1 MFFWLNHWEKSK
13 NRGGNMDNQ
22 RIWRENRLLFV
33 ISPLLAMAFL
43 LFLIADFSA
52 FAEESKLKQII
63 QAKEIRIGTSGD
75 YQPFSYLHPK
85 TNQYE
90 GMDIELAHKL
100 GQVLQAKVTFV
111 RFKWPELTPDLL
123 AGKFDIAMGG
133 IGRNV
138 ERGKIFA
145 YTNSYMTFGTCPLV
159 RKADEDKFP
168 DFGSINR
175 PGVKVILNQG
185 GLNDRHFTP
194 LLTQATIL
202 RHNKNEEI
210 AEKVKDG
217 TADVWITDNV
227 EALFWAKQI
236 PGLVAVNPSKT
247 FTVGTKGFMIRQG
260 DQIFLN
266 WLNLWLEQMFL
277 QGEVQRLEQQWLGTV
292 MK

>member
-1 MFFWLNHWEKSK
+1 MGKQEIL
-13 NRGGNMDNQ
+13 G
-22 RIWRENRLLFV
+22 ENRLTLRSKPITLG
-33 ISPLLAMAFL
+33 ISRLLAMGFL
-43 LFLIADFSA
+43 LCSMAA
-52 FAEESKLKQII
+52 FAYAEDSKLQQII

-75 YQPFSYLHPK
+75 YQPFSYLNPK

-100 GQVLQAKVTFV
+100 GQALQAKVSFV

-123 AGKFDIAMGG
+123 AGKFDVAMGG

-159 RKADEDKFP
+159 RKADENRFL
-168 DFGSINR
+168 DFASINR
-175 PGVKVILNQG
+175 PEVKVILNQG
-185 GLNDRHFTP
+185 GINDRHFTP

-210 AEKVKDG
+210 AEKVKEG

-236 PGLVAVNPSKT
+236 PGLIAVNPTKT
-247 FTVGTKGFMIRQG
+247 FTVGTKGYMIRHG

-266 WLNLWLEQMFL
+266 WLNLWLEQMSL
-277 QGEVQRLEQQWLGTV
+277 QGEIQKLEQQWLGTV

>member
-1 MFFWLNHWEKSK
+1 MGNRDISLWANQPAIGANH
-13 NRGGNMDNQ
+13 
-22 RIWRENRLLFV
+22 RILS
-33 ISPLLAMAFL
+33 ISRMLVVAFL
-43 LFLIADFSA
+43 LCLMAAFSA
-52 FAEESKLKQII
+52 HAEESRLQQII
-63 QAKEIRIGTSGD
+63 QKKEIRIGTSGD
-75 YQPFSYLHPK
+75 YQPFSYLNPK

-90 GMDIELAHKL
+90 GMDIDLANKL
-100 GQVLQAKVTFV
+100 GQAFKAKVLFV

-123 AGKFDIAMGG
+123 ADKFDIAMGG

-159 RKADEDKFP
+159 RKADEARFP
-168 DFGSINR
+168 DFASINR

-185 GLNDRHFTP
+185 GINDRHFTP
-194 LLTQATIL
+194 LLNQATIL

-210 AEKVKDG
+210 AEKVKEG

-236 PGLVAVNPSKT
+236 PGLIAVNPAKT
-247 FTVGTKGFMIRQG
+247 FTVGTKGYMIRQG

-277 QGEVQRLEQQWLGTV
+277 QGEVQKLEQQWLGTV

>member
-1 MFFWLNHWEKSK
+1 MGNRDISLWANQLEIRANH
-13 NRGGNMDNQ
+13 
-22 RIWRENRLLFV
+22 RILSISRMLVVTFLFC
-33 ISPLLAMAFL
+33 LMA
-43 LFLIADFSA
+43 AFSA
-52 FAEESKLKQII
+52 HAEESRLQQII
-63 QAKEIRIGTSGD
+63 QKKEIRIGTSGD
-75 YQPFSYLHPK
+75 YQPFSYLNPK

-90 GMDIELAHKL
+90 GMDIDLANKL
-100 GQVLQAKVTFV
+100 GQAFKAKVLFV

-123 AGKFDIAMGG
+123 ADKFDIAMGG

-159 RKADEDKFP
+159 RKADEARFP
-168 DFGSINR
+168 DFASINR

-185 GLNDRHFTP
+185 GINDRHFTP
-194 LLTQATIL
+194 LLNQATIL

-210 AEKVKDG
+210 AEKVKEG

-227 EALFWAKQI
+227 EALFWAKQT
-236 PGLVAVNPSKT
+236 PGLIAVNPAKT
-247 FTVGTKGFMIRQG
+247 FTVGTKGYMIRQG

-277 QGEVQRLEQQWLGTV
+277 QGEVQKLEQQWLGTV

>member
-1 MFFWLNHWEKSK
+1 M
-13 NRGGNMDNQ
+13 R
-22 RIWRENRLLFV
+22 NRLILRESKV
-33 ISPLLAMAFL
+33 RGEKRSHILKISPIPVLIFL
-43 LFLIADFSA
+43 FC
-52 FAEESKLKQII
+52 FAAVFPAGAQESRLQQII
-63 QAKEIRIGTSGD
+63 QKKEIRIGTSGD
-75 YQPFSYLHPK
+75 YQPFSYLNPK
-85 TNQYE
+85 NSQYE
-90 GMDIELAHKL
+90 GMDIDLANKMGAAL
-100 GQVLQAKVTFV
+100 KAKVLFI
-111 RFKWPELTPDLL
+111 RFKWPELTPDLQ
-123 AGKFDIAMGG
+123 ADKFDIAMGG

-159 RKADEDKFP
+159 RKGDETKFP
-168 DFGSINR
+168 DFASINK

-194 LLTQATIL
+194 LLNQAAIL

-210 AEKVKDG
+210 AAKVKEG

-236 PGLVAVNPSKT
+236 PGLVAVNPSQT

-260 DQIFLN
+260 DQVFLN

-277 QGEVQRLEQQWLGTV
+277 QGEVQKLEQQWLGTV

>member
-1 MFFWLNHWEKSK
+1 MGIFKVLRRRFIPIPKVNITQMLV
-13 NRGGNMDNQ
+13 MTF
-22 RIWRENRLLFV
+22 LFC
-33 ISPLLAMAFL
+33 LAAAFP
-43 LFLIADFSA
+43 AS
-52 FAEESKLKQII
+52 AEESRLQSIFQK
-63 QAKEIRIGTSGD
+63 KEIRIGTSGD
-75 YQPFSYLHPK
+75 YQPFSYWNPK
-85 TNQYE
+85 NNQYE
-90 GMDIELAHKL
+90 GMDIEMANKL
-100 GQVLQAKVTFV
+100 GEALQAKALFV
-111 RFKWPELTPDLL
+111 RFKWLELTADLL
-123 AGKFDIAMGG
+123 ADKFDIAMGG
-133 IGRNV
+133 ISRSV

-159 RKADEDKFP
+159 RQGDEARFS
-168 DFGSINR
+168 DFASTNR

-185 GLNDRHFTP
+185 GMNDRHFTP

-210 AEKVKDG
+210 AGKVKEG

-236 PGLVAVNPSKT
+236 PGLVAVNPAKT
-247 FTVGTKGFMIRQG
+247 FTVGTKGYMIRQG

-277 QGEVQRLEQQWLGTV
+277 QGEVQKLEQQWLGMV

>member
-1 MFFWLNHWEKSK
+1 MFKVLWH
-13 NRGGNMDNQ
+13 G
-22 RIWRENRLLFV
+22 V
-33 ISPLLAMAFL
+33 SPLPKIIMSSTLAFAFL
-43 LFLIADFSA
+43 LCLTAALPAS
-52 FAEESKLKQII
+52 AEESRLQSII
-63 QAKEIRIGTSGD
+63 QKKEFRVGTSGD
-75 YQPFSYLHPK
+75 YQPFSYLNPK

-90 GMDIELAHKL
+90 GMDIEMAHKL
-100 GQVLQAKVTFV
+100 GEALKAKVVFV
-111 RFKWPELTPDLL
+111 RFKWPELTADLL
-123 AGKFDIAMGG
+123 ADKFDIAMGG

-145 YTNSYMTFGTCPLV
+145 YTNSFMTFGTCPLV
-159 RKADEDKFP
+159 RKGDETKYL
-168 DFGSINR
+168 DFASINR

-185 GLNDRHFTP
+185 GINDRHFTP
-194 LLTQATIL
+194 LLTQAIIL

-210 AEKVKDG
+210 AAKVKED

-247 FTVGTKGFMIRQG
+247 FTVGTKGYMIRLG

-277 QGEVQRLEQQWLGTV
+277 QGEVQKLEQQWLGMV

>member
-1 MFFWLNHWEKSK
+1 MLNPNTFSSLRRSDIKATE
-13 NRGGNMDNQ
+13 RVLT
-22 RIWRENRLLFV
+22 I
-33 ISPLLAMAFL
+33 LAMAFL
-43 LFLIADFSA
+43 LLIGASFPRRRRRI
-52 FAEESKLKQII
+52 EVTKII
-63 QAKEIRIGTSGD
+63 QKKEIRIGTSGD
-75 YQPFSYLHPK
+75 YQPFSYLNPK
-85 TNQYE
+85 NNEYE
-90 GMDIELAHKL
+90 GMDIEMANKL
-100 GQVLQAKVTFV
+100 GEALQAKVVFV
-111 RFKWPELTPDLL
+111 RFKWPELTADLL
-123 AGKFDIAMGG
+123 ADKFDIAMGG

-145 YTNSYMTFGTCPLV
+145 YTNSFMTFGTCPLV
-159 RKADEDKFP
+159 RQGDEAKYP
-168 DFGSINR
+168 DFASINR
-175 PGVKVILNQG
+175 SGVKVILNQG
-185 GLNDRHFTP
+185 GINDRHFTP

-210 AEKVKDG
+210 AERVKDG

-247 FTVGTKGFMIRQG
+247 FTVGTKGYMIRQG

-277 QGEVQRLEQQWLGTV
+277 QGEVQKLEQQWLGMV

>member
-1 MFFWLNHWEKSK
+1 M
-13 NRGGNMDNQ
+13 R
-22 RIWRENRLLFV
+22 NRLILRESRV
-33 ISPLLAMAFL
+33 RDEKKGVVLKISPILFL
-43 LFLIADFSA
+43 LFLFCISA
-52 FAEESKLKQII
+52 VFPASAQESRLQQII
-63 QAKEIRIGTSGD
+63 QKKEIRIGTSGD
-75 YQPFSYLHPK
+75 YQPFSYLNPK
-85 TNQYE
+85 NNQYE

-100 GQVLQAKVTFV
+100 GAALQAKVLFI
-111 RFKWPELTPDLL
+111 RFTWPGLTPDLQ
-123 AGKFDIAMGG
+123 ADKFDIAMGG

-159 RKADEDKFP
+159 RKGDETKFP
-168 DFGSINR
+168 DFASINKPR
-175 PGVKVILNQG
+175 VKVILNQG

-194 LLTQATIL
+194 LLNQAVIL

-210 AEKVKDG
+210 AARVKEG
-217 TADVWITDNV
+217 VADVWITDNV

-236 PGLVAVNPSKT
+236 PGLVAVNPSQT

-260 DQIFLN
+260 DQVFLN

-277 QGEVQRLEQQWLGTV
+277 QGEVQKLEQQWLGMV

>member
-1 MFFWLNHWEKSK
+1 MKKQRSIGVSK
-13 NRGGNMDNQ
+13 VLRRSSIPILKANIT
-22 RIWRENRLLFV
+22 RILVMTSLFC
-33 ISPLLAMAFL
+33 LAVAFP
-43 LFLIADFSA
+43 AS
-52 FAEESKLKQII
+52 AEESRVQSILQK
-63 QAKEIRIGTSGD
+63 KEIRIGTSGD
-75 YQPFSYLHPK
+75 YQPFSYLNPK
-85 TNQYE
+85 NNQYE
-90 GMDIELAHKL
+90 GMDIEMANKL
-100 GQVLQAKVTFV
+100 SEALQAKALFV
-111 RFKWPELTPDLL
+111 RFKWPELTADLL
-123 AGKFDIAMGG
+123 ADKFDIAMGG

-159 RKADEDKFP
+159 RQGDEGKFP
-168 DFGSINR
+168 DFASINR

-185 GLNDRHFTP
+185 GMNDRYFTP
-194 LLTQATIL
+194 LLAQATIL

-210 AEKVKDG
+210 AGKVKEG

-236 PGLVAVNPSKT
+236 PGLVAANPART
-247 FTVGTKGFMIRQG
+247 FTVGTKGYMIRQG

-277 QGEVQRLEQQWLGTV
+277 QGEVQKLEQQWLGMV